1 MKKFKLIAGPC
12 VVEDWLM
19 LSEVRSEL
27 KRISKDL
34 DIDFIFKASYKKANR
49 TSDKSFVGLDQDQ
62 ALTLMSRERPI
73 ITDVHE
79 CKDVAEVVNF
89 VDALQIPAF
98 LCRQTELIK
107 TAANTSKDI
116 NIKKGQFAS
125 AESMRFAVE
134 KARSVG
140 TGAEVWVTERGTSV
154 GPYQLIVDM
163 TGIPIMKEFA
173 DRVIIDATH
182 SVQQPNRGEETG
194 GRQEMIETLALSA
207 VAAGA
212 DGLFIE
218 THPNPEKALSD
229 RGSQLHL
236 KNAREVITNV
246 VNLYR
251 SLHKTK

>member
-12 VVEDWLM
+12 VAENWSM
-19 LSEVRSEL
+19 LSEVNSEL
-27 KRISKDL
+27 KKISKDL
-34 DIDFIFKASYKKANR
+34 DIDYIFKTSYKKANR
-49 TSDKSFVGLDQDQ
+49 TSLNSFVGLPIAQS
-62 ALTLMSRERPI
+62 LELISRERPV

-79 CKDVAEVVNF
+79 CKDIDLVQKY

-98 LCRQTELIK
+98 LCRQTDLIIK
-107 TAANTSKDI
+107 AAATSKNI

-125 AESMRFAVE
+125 PESMKYAVE
-134 KARSVG
+134 KAKSVIG
-140 TGAEVWVTERGTSV
+140 CKEVWVTERGTSV

-163 TGIPIMKEFA
+163 TGIPIMKQFA

-229 RGSQLHL
+229 RGSQLPL
-236 KNAREVITNV
+236 KNARDLITKV

-251 SLHKTK
+251 SLH